1 MNVKY
6 IILLL
11 YKRENNIKMSDSNC
25 DNGTTADRGE
35 WWLCTRH
42 CDRVTSISVFNNFV
56 CLSKEI
62 NFNLNAFK
70 VHACEPLQQLRVLFE
85 KN

>member
-1 MNVKY
+1 
-6 IILLL
+6 
-11 YKRENNIKMSDSNC
+11 MSDSNC
-25 DNGTTADRGE
+25 DNGTTADRGK

-42 CDRVTSISVFNNFV
+42 CDRVTSISAFNNFV

-70 VHACEPLQQLRVLFE
+70 VHAFEPLQQLRVLFE
-85 KN
+85 KTNLDIILAEP